1 MASSRRR
8 SARIQQKIIDSETSD
23 INTTDDESTS
33 LVSDQKR
40 TPRRKSKSTP
50 SKSTKNISHQVENIP
65 PTVIE
70 LAEEET
76 ESTEIVEEIE
86 EPKSTKKTRRRKKI
100 ICVSDDP
107 ALEESKD
114 VSPIQSIT
122 IDSEESEKDEPLEKL
137 GERNTENQEFTKS
150 LQSEETNFIK
160 LVSSSDEENKDD
172 NDEDTLSEQKNNSIS
187 DNEAVTEAANVPEN
201 EKSNEIIKEDIQ
213 VKRIPRFKVDLKK
226 YESNFQSS
234 NPLSKLGWELKNSAP
249 FRDHLRQMKKKEP
262 EVNDVCGLH
271 GVQLSETEKE
281 PKIESKLKLQSLK
294 SNLKSS
300 ADKEVEKLMKQSALP
315 VDMEKEKN
323 CPVFNK
329 SKLAKNKEKKKNTK
343 ETAGPGWYN
352 LPKTELTDE
361 VKRDLQ
367 VIKMRST
374 LDSKQ
379 HYKRSDSKKFPKF
392 FQMGTIVEGSHEF
405 YSSRMSKK
413 DRKRTMVD
421 ELLADAEFR
430 KKNKRRMIEYELK
443 KGAGGKNYHKK
454 KMQKRKSNK

>member
-8 SARIQQKIIDSETSD
+8 SARIQQKIVDSETSD

-70 LAEEET
+70 LAEEGT

-107 ALEESKD
+107 ALDSATLEESKD

-137 GERNTENQEFTKS
+137 GERNTENQEFLIP

-187 DNEAVTEAANVPEN
+187 DNEAVTEAADVPEN

-234 NPLSKLGWELKNSAP
+234 NQLSKLGWELKNSAP
-249 FRDHLRQMKKKEP
+249 FRDNLRQMKKK
-262 EVNDVCGLH
+262 
-271 GVQLSETEKE
+271 
-281 PKIESKLKLQSLK
+281 
-294 SNLKSS
+294 
-300 ADKEVEKLMKQSALP
+300 
-315 VDMEKEKN
+315 
-323 CPVFNK
+323 
-329 SKLAKNKEKKKNTK
+329 
-343 ETAGPGWYN
+343 
-352 LPKTELTDE
+352 
-361 VKRDLQ
+361 
-367 VIKMRST
+367 
-374 LDSKQ
+374 
-379 HYKRSDSKKFPKF
+379 
-392 FQMGTIVEGSHEF
+392 
-405 YSSRMSKK
+405 
-413 DRKRTMVD
+413 
-421 ELLADAEFR
+421 
-430 KKNKRRMIEYELK
+430 
-443 KGAGGKNYHKK
+443 GA
-454 KMQKRKSNK
+454 